1 MLFYTCVPEMKIIW
15 CIVRQKWSETDII
28 WSHFGPFFCSFI
40 HLTTRQKKLLKKRK
54 KRLEVYLHFLK
65 VCHKWQSHNVWFLR
79 YKAWH
84 NFLLFWTIFCPFTT
98 IATQRPKFLKKW
110 KTRLEISSL
119 YTSVTKAV
127 IICFTVAEIW
137 NATDVFVIFHFVH
150 FLPFYPLN
158 SPKNQKFKKLRK
170 SPRYIII
177 LHMGTKNYDQ
187 MM

>member
-1 MLFYTCVPEMKIIW
+1 MGNFLPLTFLITQKIKILEKRKKCLRMLFYTCVPEMKIIW

-110 KTRLEISSL
+110 KTRLEISSHKRNKSRDHML
-119 YTSVTKAV
+119 YCCWDMERNRC
-127 IICFTVAEIW
+127 ICYFSFCAFF
-137 NATDVFVIFHFVH
+137 AL
-150 FLPFYPLN
+150 LPP
-158 SPKNQKFKKLRK
+158 
-170 SPRYIII
+170 
-177 LHMGTKNYDQ
+177 
-187 MM
+187 